1 MKLIPG
7 YLEPPES
14 FSDVLSK
21 TYLRDV
27 SRNMSKMGKVSEI

>member
-1 MKLIPG
+1 MKLIQG

-14 FSDVLSK
+14 FSDVLSE

-27 SRNMSKMGKVSEI
+27 LQNMSKMDKVSEI